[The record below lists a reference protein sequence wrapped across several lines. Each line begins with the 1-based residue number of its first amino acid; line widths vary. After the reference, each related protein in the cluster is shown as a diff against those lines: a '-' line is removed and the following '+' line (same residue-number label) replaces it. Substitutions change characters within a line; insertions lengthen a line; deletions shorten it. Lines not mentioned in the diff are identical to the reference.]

1 MSFLFGKLGPE
12 AIPQE
17 PIVLATMA
25 VMIIGA
31 IAVIGALTYFKLWGY
46 LFKEWF
52 ITVDHKKIGIMYFLV
67 SVVMLIRG
75 FADAFMMR
83 LQLFLAD
90 PVTGNPGYLHPDH
103 YDQIFTA
110 HGVIMIFFV
119 AMGLVVGM
127 FNITV
132 PLQIGARDV
141 AFPLLN
147 SLSFWLFAG
156 AAGLMMASLVLG
168 EFAATGWMAYPP
180 LSGIEYSPGVGVDYY
195 IWALQISGL
204 GTLLSGVNFFVT
216 IIKMR
221 APGMK
226 LMDMPVSTW
235 TTLCTSALIIGTFPV
250 LTVTITLLSLD
261 RYFGFHFFTNELGG
275 SPMLYVNMIWT
286 WGHPEVYIL
295 VLPAFGLYSE
305 IVSTFS
311 RKTLFGYKS
320 MVYAT
325 VAITILSLVVWLH
338 HFFTMGAGG
347 NVNAFFGIMTMII
360 AIPTGVKMFSWLFT
374 MYRGQITFSVP
385 MYWTMGFLVT
395 FGIGG
400 LTGVLMALPPADFL
414 VHNSLFLIAHFHNV
428 IIGGVVFGFFGGLSF
443 YWPKMFGW
451 KLDEFWGKAAFWF
464 WFFGFYFAFMPLY
477 VLGFMGMTRRLSTY
491 DNPEWTPFLHIA
503 MIGAVLVLL
512 GIVCLLLSFFV
523 GLIKR
528 EQTRDY
534 TGDSWG
540 EGRTFEWS
548 TSSPAPFYNFAH
560 ELDAEGIDRFYSD
573 KENGVAYRRPEKY
586 TDIHMPTD
594 RLAGFFCGIII
605 TVMGF
610 ALIWHIWWLVIV
622 SFVAAIITFIR
633 SSFTKE
639 VDYYVPA
646 AEVERIENER
656 YALLEKHLKKD

>member
-1 MSFLFGKLGPE
+1 MDMIFGKLGWDS
-12 AIPQE
+12 IPTE
-17 PIVLATMA
+17 PIVLVTMVFMA
-25 VMIIGA
+25 LGA
-31 IAVIGALTYFKLWGY
+31 IAVLGGITYFKKWGY
-46 LFKEWF
+46 LWKEWF
-52 ITVDHKKIGIMYFLV
+52 TTVDHKKIGIMYIIV
-67 SVVMLIRG
+67 SVVMLLRG
-75 FADAFMMR
+75 FADAIMMR
-83 LQLFLAD
+83 LQLFLAK
-90 PVTGNPGYLHPDH
+90 GGGEGYLHPDH

-127 FNITV
+127 MNISV

-156 AAGLMMASLVLG
+156 AAGLMMLSLVLG

-180 LSGIEYSPGVGVDYY
+180 LSGIQYSPGVGVDYY
-195 IWALQISGL
+195 IWALQVSGL

-226 LMDMPVSTW
+226 LMDMPIFTW
-235 TTLCTSALIIGTFPV
+235 TSLCTAVLIIASFPV
-250 LTVTITLLSLD
+250 LTGTLAMLTLD

-275 SPMLYVNMIWT
+275 SPMLYVNLIWT

-305 IVSTFS
+305 IVATFS
-311 RKTLFGYKS
+311 RKALFGYKS

-325 VAITILSLVVWLH
+325 IAITVLAFVVWLH
-338 HFFTMGAGG
+338 HFFTMGAGA
-347 NVNAFFGIMTMII
+347 NVNAFFGIMTMVI
-360 AIPTGVKMFSWLFT
+360 AIPTGVKIFSWLFT
-374 MYRGQITFSVP
+374 MYKGRITFTTP
-385 MYWTMGFLVT
+385 MLWTLGFLVT

-400 LTGVLMALPPADFL
+400 LTGVLMAVPPADFL

-428 IIGGVVFGFFGGLSF
+428 IIGGVVFGMFAGIIY

-451 KLDEFWGKAAFWF
+451 KLNEAWGKAAFWF

-477 VLGFMGMTRRLSTY
+477 ILGFMGMTRRLNTY
-491 DNPEWTPFLHIA
+491 DNPEWDPYLAIA
-503 MIGAVLVLL
+503 LFGAVLVAI
-512 GIVCLLLSFFV
+512 GIACFLMQIIV
-523 GLIKR
+523 GFLQR
-528 EQTRDY
+528 HQNMDY
-534 TGDSWG
+534 TGDPWDA
-540 EGRTFEWS
+540 RTLEWA

-560 ELDAEGIDRFYSD
+560 EPDASGIDRFWTD
-573 KENGVAYRRPEKY
+573 KENGVAYARNTKY
-586 TDIHMPTD
+586 EDIHMPTD
-594 RLAGFFCGIII
+594 RVAGFVIAMFI
-605 TVMGF
+605 TLLGF
-610 ALIWHIWWLVIV
+610 ALIWHIWWLVVV
-622 SFVAAIITFIR
+622 SFVAAVVSLIV
-633 SSFTKE
+633 SSFTKN